1 MITIFNDSRDNKLVL
16 NAIKLCETKEEL
28 DAVFGLYGISDY
40 AKRTNLLNIVMGADE
55 THYVGINN
63 YPDAMQKYQLIAET
77 FVQGSWRD
85 ALLIAKAN
93 KVIEALKTFEY

>member
-1 MITIFNDSRDNKLVL
+1 MITIFNDSRDNKMVL

-40 AKRTNLLNIVMGADE
+40 AKKTNMLNLVMGADE

-63 YPDAMQKYQLIAET
+63 YPDAMQKYQLSAEI
-77 FVQGSWRD
+77 FVRGAWRD
-85 ALLIAKAN
+85 ALLSAKAQ
-93 KVIEALKTFEY
+93 KILETVKSLED

>member
-1 MITIFNDSRDNKLVL
+1 MITIFNDSRDDKLVL

-40 AKRTNLLNIVMGADE
+40 AKRTNLLNLVMGADE

-63 YPDAMQKYQLIAET
+63 YPDAMQKYQLSAEV
-77 FVQGSWRD
+77 FVQGAWRN
-85 ALLIAKAN
+85 ALLSAKAN
-93 KVIEALKTFEY
+93 KVIEALKSFED

>member
-63 YPDAMQKYQLIAET
+63 YPDAMQKYQLSAEV
-77 FVQGSWRD
+77 FVQGEWRN
-85 ALLIAKAN
+85 ALLSAKAN
-93 KVIEALKTFEY
+93 KVIEALKTFED

>member
-63 YPDAMQKYQLIAET
+63 YPDAMQKYQLSAEV
-77 FVQGSWRD
+77 FVQGEWRN
-85 ALLIAKAN
+85 ALLSAKAN
-93 KVIEALKTFEY
+93 KVIEALKTFEG

>member
-55 THYVGINN
+55 THYVSINN
-63 YPDAMQKYQLIAET
+63 YPDAMQKYQLTAET